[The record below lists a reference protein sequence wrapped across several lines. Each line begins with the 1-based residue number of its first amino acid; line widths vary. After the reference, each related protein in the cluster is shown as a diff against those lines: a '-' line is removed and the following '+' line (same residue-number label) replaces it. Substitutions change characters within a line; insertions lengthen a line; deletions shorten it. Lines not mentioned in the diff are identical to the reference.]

1 MSILQVLNAISEL
14 AIAGGADL
22 VRSIDTLFGPLL
34 QFLQDSSSLSRREV
48 TFPSIVILKA
58 SIVNKTIV

>member
-48 TFPSIVILKA
+48 TFSSIVILKA
-58 SIVNKTIV
+58 SVVNKTIV